1 MLCSNRTSS
10 CDFLAERPSRAGRLS
25 ELRFRLVEK
34 SCGKFADS
42 NRNMARAPVS
52 HGIDRWPRHLPAPSP
67 PIPHFCDTLP
77 DRENTGYPLGQ
88 RFNLCRRSRSS
99 RHLLAL
105 RHSARPWCL
114 DCFHPVPDSFVHREH
129 TGARGRYLD
138 IDYCTISP
146 CSARSRPSRST
157 SCVTR
162 RPTAILT
169 TKRMIKLAT
178 AS

>member
-25 ELRFRLVEK
+25 ELRFVWWKRAAANSQIAIETW
-34 SCGKFADS
+34 SC
-42 NRNMARAPVS
+42 APVS
-52 HGIDRWPRHLPAPSP
+52 HGIDRWPRHLPAPSLP
-67 PIPHFCDTLP
+67 LPRFAIPF
-77 DRENTGYPLGQ
+77 
-88 RFNLCRRSRSS
+88 RSRKH
-99 RHLLAL
+99 RV
-105 RHSARPWCL
+105 SARATVQLVQKILPPSCAQAPGKAL
-114 DCFHPVPDSFVHREH
+114 VPGLLSTLFRTALSTAN
-129 TGARGRYLD
+129 TGARGRCLD